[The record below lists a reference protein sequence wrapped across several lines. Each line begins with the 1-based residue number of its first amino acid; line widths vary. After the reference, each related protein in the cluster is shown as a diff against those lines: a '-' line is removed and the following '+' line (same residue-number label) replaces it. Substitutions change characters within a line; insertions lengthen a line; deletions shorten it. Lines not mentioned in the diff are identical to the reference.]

1 MRPERRCRRRRRLVL
16 RCCGCGWHGCS
27 GDGEGAALRATGK
40 FGALLEP
47 CLVILRRI
55 DHERPFHSVMAETA
69 KLSANHFSSRF

>member
-1 MRPERRCRRRRRLVL
+1 
-16 RCCGCGWHGCS
+16 
-27 GDGEGAALRATGK
+27 LRATGK